1 MDHGSMRRQ
10 LGFTKTA
17 HLALQEALIE
27 IVSAAAAEASGSS
40 QGGVFIGEFAFQSSS
55 SALQMQFSQ
64 LARKPAVSQRIC
76 LIQLIS
82 SASSCTTKHVLPDM
96 ERYHCRHAVCC
107 MCCNLLP
114 LHPSGRIMMPN
125 HVVQHSLAAM

>member
-64 LARKPAVSQRIC
+64 LRVKACRVTADMFDSND
-76 LIQLIS
+76 QLCKLMHYQTCF
-82 SASSCTTKHVLPDM
+82 A
-96 ERYHCRHAVCC
+96 
-107 MCCNLLP
+107 
-114 LHPSGRIMMPN
+114 
-125 HVVQHSLAAM
+125 